1 MDADQLY
8 LLSVGGCPNFSLGHG
23 KYENCND
30 SQVKILASNSIKCI
44 CIPLKSLKDANGDK
58 IH

>member
-8 LLSVGGCPNFSLGHG
+8 LLLVGRGLNFSLGHG
-23 KYENCND
+23 KYEICND

-44 CIPLKSLKDANGDK
+44 CIPLKSLKDAKRDK